1 VFHQEEMWKYDLQR
15 SIFDKIWGVWI
26 ADEILSW
33 VCDISSQSKQKL
45 RSKWRS
51 KIVKIYAYSVLRPGI
66 QTSITVV
73 IFFVFIWWI
82 ILINM
87 SRENNNRDSCIDR
100 ENFFFACG
108 SSKKLFCL
116 WPLQAGRWIALIS
129 LRSSSQLFIAYKNSV
144 SFLFFFCGII
154 CGPQFG
160 HHFQFRI
167 ICGSFRWSFL
177 VLYRFHF
184 VLILGERAFIKLFYL
199 FFSRTSALF
208 WLMLLKITISMVQVT
223 KAGMEQKLYAS

>member
-1 VFHQEEMWKYDLQR
+1 MFHQEEMWKYDLQQ

-73 IFFVFIWWI
+73 IFFVFNWWI

-87 SRENNNRDSCIDR
+87 SQENNNRDRCIDR
-100 ENFFFACG
+100 GNFFFACG

-144 SFLFFFCGII
+144 SFLLFFFVGSFVGHNLGII
-154 CGPQFG
+154 FSS
-160 HHFQFRI
+160 
-167 ICGSFRWSFL
+167 GSFVVHL
-177 VLYRFHF
+177 GDHF
-184 VLILGERAFIKLFYL
+184 WCCTDFI
-199 FFSRTSALF
+199 LF
-208 WLMLLKITISMVQVT
+208 W
-223 KAGMEQKLYAS
+223 Y